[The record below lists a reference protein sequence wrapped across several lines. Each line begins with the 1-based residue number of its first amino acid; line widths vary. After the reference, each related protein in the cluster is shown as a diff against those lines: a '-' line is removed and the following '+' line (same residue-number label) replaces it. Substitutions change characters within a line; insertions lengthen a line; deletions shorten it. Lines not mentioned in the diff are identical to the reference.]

1 MGDHRQV
8 RTAHGRAQIGVGR
21 GATHTVLHGHV
32 HGAETFLHVAVAVFG
47 LDVARLRT
55 GFDPGTVQRVF
66 HVVAVGGMQR
76 SRLPAIAVATRLVA
90 LGTLE
95 VRQAVAI
102 APAFG
107 TQGFP
112 LVKVQRMATDIHQ
125 AVDRR
130 RTAQHL
136 APWAVNAPAVEV
148 GLRLGFVA
156 PVVLL
161 GVHRDRECARH
172 LDHYALVTA
181 AEFQDQHRGGRI
193 FAQAVGQ
200 HTTCRACANDDV
212 VVFLRSHFLRGHS
225 LRGHS
230 YLPTVDSVNTGCGCC
245 LWVSVS
251 PVVYCGE
258 FFSICW
264 ITASSR
270 LRSIERLSQ

>member
-1 MGDHRQV
+1 M
-8 RTAHGRAQIGVGR
+8 
-21 GATHTVLHGHV
+21 
-32 HGAETFLHVAVAVFG
+32 
-47 LDVARLRT
+47 
-55 GFDPGTVQRVF
+55 
-66 HVVAVGGMQR
+66 VAVGGVQR
-76 SRLPAIAVATRLVA
+76 PGLPAIAITTRLVA
-90 LGTLE
+90 LGALE

-112 LVKVQRMATDIHQ
+112 LVKVQRVATDVHQ

-130 RTAQHL
+130 RAAQHL

-181 AEFQDQHRGGRI
+181 AEFQDQHRGGRV

-212 VVFLRSHFLRGHS
+212 VVFLRSHGH
-225 LRGHS
+225 
-230 YLPTVDSVNTGCGCC
+230 LPTVDSVNTGIGCC